1 MALKKPGDL
10 RIPPQATDAEM
21 AVLGSMLIE
30 REAIETA
37 CETVDETHFYSR
49 ANRIIFAAI
58 KRIYDRQGA
67 VDLVTIS
74 EELKSS
80 GQLSESGGEG
90 YLSELIGKVS
100 TAAHVQH
107 YAELVRQK
115 ALLRDLINSATT
127 IVESCYETDEEP
139 DKLVDSAE
147 DKIFAIAQKRALQ
160 GFMSADKIADD
171 VTRNLEEAM
180 KNRNAI
186 TGVPSGFY
194 RFDEMTGGLQKADL
208 IILAARPS
216 QGKTA
221 MALNMA
227 YHAAVDKSIPT
238 AVFSLEMSRN
248 SLFERMVCSA
258 AMTDVKNTRTGM
270 LKRDRWAALTSE
282 IDRIRRAPIW
292 IDDSSGLNITEIRM
306 RAKRLASEL
315 KRKNLTLG
323 LIVIDY
329 LQLIQGGGKRS
340 ENRQQEVSEI
350 SRRLKELART
360 LNIPV
365 MALSQLNRRAE
376 DKDRGGNRP
385 QLSDLRDSGSLEQD
399 ADVVALIHREEYYR
413 RDDPAVKGLATLII
427 AKQRNGP
434 TGDVDLNFLSQF
446 TKFTNPAPRSIEGAP
461 EAVIL
466 PS

>member
-1 MALKKPGDL
+1 
-10 RIPPQATDAEM
+10 M

-49 ANRIIFAAI
+49 ANRIIFSAI
-58 KRIYDRQGA
+58 KKIYDRQGA

-74 EELKSS
+74 EEMKTS
-80 GQLSESGGEG
+80 GLLSEAGGEG

-107 YAELVRQK
+107 YAEIVRQK

-127 IVESCYETDEEP
+127 IVESCYETEEEP

-147 DKIFAIAQKRALQ
+147 DKIFAIAQKRAMQ
-160 GFMSADKIADD
+160 GFISAEKIAGD
-171 VTRNLEEAM
+171 VTVNLEKAL

-186 TGVPSGFY
+186 TGVPTGFY
-194 RFDEMTGGLQKADL
+194 RFDDMTGGLQKADM

-227 YHAAVDKSIPT
+227 YHAAVEKNIPT
-238 AVFSLEMSRN
+238 AIFSLEMSRN
-248 SLFERMVCSA
+248 SLFERMVCGA
-258 AMTDVKNTRTGM
+258 AHADVRQTRTGTIP
-270 LKRDRWAALTSE
+270 RDRWAALTSE
-282 IDRIRRAPIW
+282 ISRIGRAPIW

-315 KRKNLTLG
+315 KRKNMELG
-323 LIVIDY
+323 LVIIDY
-329 LQLIQGGGKRS
+329 LQLIQGSGKRS

-360 LNIPV
+360 LCIPV

-446 TKFTNPAPRSIEGAP
+446 TKFTNPAPRSMEGAP
-461 EAVIL
+461 EASIL

>member
-1 MALKKPGDL
+1 M
-10 RIPPQATDAEM
+10 
-21 AVLGSMLIE
+21 
-30 REAIETA
+30 
-37 CETVDETHFYSR
+37 
-49 ANRIIFAAI
+49 
-58 KRIYDRQGA
+58 
-67 VDLVTIS
+67 
-74 EELKSS
+74 
-80 GQLSESGGEG
+80 
-90 YLSELIGKVS
+90 
-100 TAAHVQH
+100 
-107 YAELVRQK
+107 
-115 ALLRDLINSATT
+115 
-127 IVESCYETDEEP
+127 ESCYETEEEP

-147 DKIFAIAQKRALQ
+147 DKIFAIAQKRAMQ
-160 GFMSADKIADD
+160 GFISAEKIAGD
-171 VTRNLEEAM
+171 VTVNLEKAL

-186 TGVPSGFY
+186 TGVPTGFY
-194 RFDEMTGGLQKADL
+194 RFDDMTGGLQKADM

-227 YHAAVDKSIPT
+227 YHAAVEKNIPT
-238 AVFSLEMSRN
+238 AIFSLEMSRN
-248 SLFERMVCSA
+248 SLFERMVCGA
-258 AMTDVKNTRTGM
+258 AHADVRQTRTGTIP
-270 LKRDRWAALTSE
+270 RDRWAALTSE
-282 IDRIRRAPIW
+282 ISRIGRAPIW

-315 KRKNLTLG
+315 KRKNMELG
-323 LIVIDY
+323 LVIIDY
-329 LQLIQGGGKRS
+329 LQLIQGSGKRS

-360 LNIPV
+360 LSIPV

-446 TKFTNPAPRSIEGAP
+446 TKFTNPAPRSMEGAP
-461 EAVIL
+461 EASIL